1 MKKKINDVM
10 MRQRISMSIGCL
22 LMAFLSFGQTS
33 IQEINAIKRDKNCIY
48 AEATMAT
55 EKEASE
61 LAQELLVRYIEDYL
75 KEDSLKGSYSNFVVK
90 DIVGKS
96 EKLSMKRGEMTR
108 VFLYVKKKDIIPAK
122 NLMTLQKK
130 QSKQTSEKKPL
141 PVKTKPK
148 AIPDNCP
155 GVVAEL
161 MKAPTAKDALVALD
175 RLKNEYK
182 VKRYGSYGDCKD
194 ISDSYWLILNDN
206 NTICAILGK
215 GQDERVNFI
224 TNTNTSLKAYS
235 GKSAVW
241 FTLNDN

>member
-10 MRQRISMSIGCL
+10 IMQRISMSVGYL
-22 LMAFLSFGQTS
+22 LMAIVSFGQTS
-33 IQEINAIKRDKNCIY
+33 IQEINSIKRNKNCIY
-48 AEATMAT
+48 AEATMDT

-75 KEDSLKGSYSNFVVK
+75 KEDSLKGTFSDFVVK

-108 VFLYVKKKDIIPAK
+108 VFLYVKKDDIIPAK
-122 NLMTLQKK
+122 NLMTLHKK
-130 QSKQTSEKKPL
+130 QPMQTSETKPL
-141 PVKTKPK
+141 PAKTKPR
-148 AIPDNCP
+148 AILDNCP
-155 GVVAEL
+155 RVVAEL
-161 MKAPTAKDALVALD
+161 IKAPTAKDALVVLD

-194 ISDSYWLILNDN
+194 ISASYWLILNDD
-206 NTICAILGK
+206 NTICAILSK
-215 GQDERVNFI
+215 GQDERVDFI
-224 TNTNTSLKAYS
+224 TNTKTSLKAYS